1 MQEIHSLS
9 IRNKM
14 DKLIQERLN
23 TYLKSIDQL
32 FEKIEEFDRIAI
44 FRHSHPDYDAFG
56 SQIGLVTFI
65 KDNFPEKEVI
75 YVGDNHVTMTGK
87 CFPKMMEV
95 EDSWF
100 EKDFLAI
107 ILDLSS
113 MDRIA
118 DERATKAKY
127 TIKIDHHPRVEPF
140 GDLEIVD
147 PSMSAVG
154 EFIAS
159 ILFSKEN
166 KYEISKEC
174 AAYLYKAIVGD
185 SGRFLYESTTAHTFL
200 IAQKIASKGVNL
212 NQLYHEVY
220 DNDRSDLAVRT
231 YILKHYHVTPH
242 GVAYYVLKDKQLKKF
257 GLIPLQGKDNV
268 NIFAHY
274 TGINAWMSIT
284 EDKAKGN
291 WRVSARSA
299 GTPIDELLVKFG
311 GGGHAQ
317 ASATKLSTK
326 KEVMQLL
333 DEMDALFK

>member
-1 MQEIHSLS
+1 ME
-9 IRNKM
+9 
-14 DKLIQERLN
+14 KLIKERLEK
-23 TYLKSIDQL
+23 YLPLIDT
-32 FEKIEEFDRIAI
+32 FFDKVKEFDRIAI

-56 SQIGLVTFI
+56 SQMGLVSFI
-65 KDNFPEKEVI
+65 KDNFPNKEVI
-75 YVGDNHVTMTGK
+75 YVGDNHVTMTEK

-107 ILDLSS
+107 ILDLSN

-127 TIKIDHHPRVEPF
+127 TIKIDHHPLVEPF

-154 EFIAS
+154 EFLAS
-159 ILFSKEN
+159 ILLSKEDEY
-166 KYEISKEC
+166 KISKEC

-200 IAQKIASKGVNL
+200 IAQKLILTGFNL
-212 NQLYHEVY
+212 NELYHEVY
-220 DNDRSDLAVRT
+220 DNETSDLLVRT
-231 YILKHYHVTPH
+231 YILKHYKITPH
-242 GVAYYVLKDKQLKKF
+242 GVAYYVLADKLLKKF
-257 GLIPLQGKDNV
+257 KLIPLQGKDNV
-268 NIFAHY
+268 NIFAHFK
-274 TGINAWMSIT
+274 GINAWMSIT

-291 WRVSARSA
+291 WRISARSA
-299 GTPIDELLVKFG
+299 GTPIDDLLYRYG

-317 ASATKLSTK
+317 ASATKLKTK
-326 KEVMQLL
+326 KEVKQLI
-333 DEMDALFK
+333 DEMDSLFK